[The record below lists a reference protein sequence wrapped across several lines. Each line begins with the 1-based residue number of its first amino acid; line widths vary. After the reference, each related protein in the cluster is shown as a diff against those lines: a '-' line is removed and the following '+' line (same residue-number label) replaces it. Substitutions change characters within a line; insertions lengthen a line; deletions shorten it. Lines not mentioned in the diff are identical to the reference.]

1 MPKGAGEEETYY
13 PCYPSYFLTFAQFS
27 YHY

>member
-13 PCYPSYFLTFAQFS
+13 LRYPSYFLTFAQFS